1 MNDPRQIQINE
12 ALTLFIAGDLISLSV
27 VESQNFKNLLEKL
40 NPKYQV
46 PSRKTLTTKLIHEK
60 CSEMRNDIK
69 HKLKSAQNICLTLDL
84 WSNSQMR
91 AFLGVT
97 GHYIADWQMRSVML
111 ACSRFKGKHTGDAIH
126 REYEE
131 TIANYEIGHKVSNIV
146 TDNAS
151 NMIKAFSFSLPG
163 FEKTTIE

>member
-1 MNDPRQIQINE
+1 MKWFQKKHREVLEDTKPSDTSQTPVSEYFTGSSCSKYSLNDPRQIQINE

-27 VESQNFKNLLEKL
+27 VESQNFKNLIEKL

-84 WSNSQMR
+84 WSNRQMR

-111 ACSRFKGKHTGDAIH
+111 A
-126 REYEE
+126 
-131 TIANYEIGHKVSNIV
+131 
-146 TDNAS
+146 
-151 NMIKAFSFSLPG
+151 MFSFQR
-163 FEKTTIE
+163 KTYRGCHPSRI